1 MSPQRL
7 AVPSLIL
14 PPSFSLFS
22 LPNLLG
28 VVVGLLLPQFKSP
41 TGDLNVTMAMAL
53 VVFLLS
59 QVYAVKTH
67 GLKGY
72 LVSFFKPNPFLPL
85 NLIELITRP
94 PHLGI
99 PAFGNIFAGE
109 VLLVI
114 LYLLVPVVI
123 PTVWSAFSVFI
134 GVIQA
139 YLFLMLGIAY
149 ISSSI
154 EE

>member
-1 MSPQRL
+1 M
-7 AVPSLIL
+7 
-14 PPSFSLFS
+14 
-22 LPNLLG
+22 
-28 VVVGLLLPQFKSP
+28 
-41 TGDLNVTMAMAL
+41 
-53 VVFLLS
+53 
-59 QVYAVKTH
+59 
-67 GLKGY
+67 
-72 LVSFFKPNPFLPL
+72 SFFKPNPLFLPL

-94 PHLGI
+94 LTL
-99 PAFGNIFAGE
+99 AFRLFGNIFAGE